1 MCATVQLWLKSGLL
15 LTNQIQ
21 EFWYSYDNDF
31 DIIINIVTII
41 VVLFFISPGVKEKER
56 IF

>member
-1 MCATVQLWLKSGLL
+1 M
-15 LTNQIQ
+15 TNQIQ
-21 EFWYSYDNDF
+21 EFWYSYDYDF
-31 DIIINIVTII
+31 DNITNIVTII